1 MKTPTFREEKKEEKM
16 MRVSRILRFGF
27 LALVLL
33 NVTPSAF
40 AGAPPDDAGRTAVLH
55 EVVVT
60 ATRDREEVR
69 KVPANV
75 TVITEKEI
83 RDSGATNLVEIL
95 ERQEGIQFRSYS
107 GHEPLSVIDLRGMG
121 GDNPYGKVQ
130 IQLNG
135 RRMNRP
141 DMASVNWFQVPLS
154 QVERIE
160 IVRGAGSVL
169 YGDSAVAGV
178 INIITR
184 KGEGK
189 PVFHASAVAGS
200 YGLHDEK
207 IAVSGSEKKW
217 SYAVSGENYF
227 SSGYRDR
234 STVSSQ
240 GAGLDLT
247 YDASDYLGLSM
258 GASFNKTRYELPGSL
273 TEAEMAMD
281 RRQYQPARPTYWT
294 SASSDD
300 DGGDRQTELR
310 FRIDSILGD
319 LGRAEVGFSAGIK
332 EAETNYASW
341 NSFNSYSIRTY
352 AVTPKYILEKK
363 IFGRAN
369 KLTAGVDY
377 YLEPFKMDRYANRER
392 SAKLSVVDLER
403 QTAGYYLRDE
413 FHLVESLIL
422 SAGYRWEES
431 TIKGNSITLPGK
443 VDFDTKK
450 KHQGDA
456 HEAGLT
462 WLVGQKSKV
471 FARYATAYRLPFID
485 EQASY
490 YGWGNGFLADLE
502 KETAKTVELGTSLNP
517 LKNLTVG
524 LTLFR
529 IDMENEIAWNGIT
542 NRNENLDKTRH
553 EGAEGTFSYLWEK
566 WFKIYGSYTYHK
578 ATFEAGQ
585 YNGKELPLVPNQT
598 IKLGAEWYLPAAFVL
613 RPEIRFVG
621 DAYLSG
627 DKDNNGEK
635 LSAYQIYNLFLFYRP
650 QLDRYKISAF
660 IGVDNLSDKK
670 YAMIGVKETAFSPQA
685 YYPMPGRTFKCG
697 ISFEF

>member
-1 MKTPTFREEKKEEKM
+1 MKGFSKF
-16 MRVSRILRFGF
+16 LRLGF
-27 LALVLL
+27 LVLVLL
-33 NVTPSAF
+33 NATASVF
-40 AGAPPDDAGRTAVLH
+40 AGAPADDAGRTAVLQ

-60 ATRDREEVR
+60 ATRDQEEIR
-69 KVPANV
+69 KVPAHV
-75 TVITEKEI
+75 TVITEREI
-83 RDSGATNLVEIL
+83 RDSGATSLVEIL
-95 ERQEGIQFRSYS
+95 ERQEGIQFRSFS
-107 GHEPLSVIDLRGMG
+107 GQDPLSIIDLRGMG
-121 GDNPYGKVQ
+121 GDNPFGKVQ

-135 RRMNRP
+135 RRLNRP
-141 DMASVNWFQVPLS
+141 DMASVNWLQIPLS

-189 PVFHASAVAGS
+189 PIFHVSAVAGS

-207 IAVSGSEKKW
+207 AAVSGSEKKW
-217 SYAVSGENYF
+217 SYAVSGGNFF
-227 SSGYRDR
+227 SLGYRNR

-240 GAGLDLT
+240 GAGLDMG
-247 YDASDYLGLSM
+247 YDASDRLSLSL
-258 GASFNKTRYELPGSL
+258 GASFKRTQYELPGNL
-273 TEAEMAMD
+273 TAAEMATN

-300 DGGDRQTELR
+300 DGTDRQTDLNLR
-310 FRIDSILGD
+310 ADVLLGD
-319 LGRAEVGFSAGIK
+319 FGRAEIGFSTGIK
-332 EAETNYASW
+332 EVAIDNASW
-341 NSFNSYSIRTY
+341 DSFNSYTIRTY

-363 IFGRAN
+363 IFGRSN

-377 YLEPFKMDRYANRER
+377 YLEPFTMDRYTSRER
-392 SAKLSVVDLER
+392 TTKLSIVDMER
-403 QTAGYYLRDE
+403 QTTGYYLRNE
-413 FHLVESLIL
+413 FHLFEPLIL
-422 SAGYRWEES
+422 SAGYRWEEA
-431 TIKGNSITLPGK
+431 TIKGNSITLPGT

-450 KHQGDA
+450 THRGDA
-456 HEAGLT
+456 HELGLT
-462 WLVGQKSKV
+462 YLFGEKSKV

-502 KETAKTVELGTSLNP
+502 KETAKTMELGTSVNP

-529 IDMENEIAWNGIT
+529 IDMENEIAWNGAT
-542 NRNENLDKTRH
+542 NRNENLDRTRH

-566 WFKIYGSYTYHK
+566 RFKIYGSYTYHR
-578 ATFEAGQ
+578 ATYQAGQ
-585 YNGKELPLVPNQT
+585 YNGKELPLVPNQVV
-598 IKLGAEWYLPAAFVL
+598 KLGMEWYLPAAFVL

-627 DKDNNGEK
+627 DNDNTGEK
-635 LSAYQIYNLFLFYRP
+635 LSSYRIYDLFLFYRP
-650 QLDRYKISAF
+650 VIGRYKISAF
-660 IGVDNLSDKK
+660 AGVENLTNEL
-670 YAMIGVKETAFSPQA
+670 YATSGVKGTAFSPQT
-685 YYPMPGRTFKCG
+685 YYPMPERTVKCG

>member
-1 MKTPTFREEKKEEKM
+1 MKGF
-16 MRVSRILRFGF
+16 SRFLRFGF

-33 NVTPSAF
+33 TATASAF
-40 AGAPPDDAGRTAVLH
+40 AGTPPDDAGRTAVLQ

-60 ATRDREEVR
+60 ATRDREEIR
-69 KVPANV
+69 KVPAHV

-83 RDSGATNLVEIL
+83 RDSGATSLVEIL

-107 GHEPLSVIDLRGMG
+107 GHEPLSIIDLRGMG
-121 GDNPYGKVQ
+121 GDSPFGKVQ

-135 RRMNRP
+135 RRLNRP
-141 DMASVNWFQVPLS
+141 DMASVNWFQIPLS

-184 KGEGK
+184 KGEGR
-189 PVFHASAVAGS
+189 PVFHVSAAAGS

-227 SSGYRDR
+227 SLGYRNR

-240 GAGLDLT
+240 GAGLDLA

-258 GASFNKTRYELPGSL
+258 GASFNNTRYELPGSL
-273 TEAEMAMD
+273 TAAEMAMD

-300 DGGDRQTELR
+300 DGEDRQTELR

-319 LGRAEVGFSAGIK
+319 FGRAEIGFSAGIK
-332 EAETNYASW
+332 EAKTNYASW

-377 YLEPFKMDRYANRER
+377 YLEPFKMDRYADRER
-392 SAKLSVVDLER
+392 TQKLSVVDLER
-403 QTAGYYLRDE
+403 ETTGYYLRDE
-413 FHLVESLIL
+413 FNLFEPLIL
-422 SAGYRWEES
+422 SAGYRLEEA
-431 TIKGNSITLPGK
+431 TIKGNSITLSGT

-450 KHQGDA
+450 MHRGDA
-456 HEAGLT
+456 HELGLT
-462 WLVGQKSKV
+462 YLVGEKSKV
-471 FARYATAYRLPFID
+471 FARYATAYRLPFLD

-502 KETAKTVELGTSLNP
+502 KETAKTMELGTSLNP

-529 IDMENEIAWNGIT
+529 IDMENEIAWNAT
-542 NRNENLDKTRH
+542 TKRNENLDSTRH

-566 WFKIYGSYTYHK
+566 LFKIYGGYTYHR
-578 ATFEAGQ
+578 ATFQAGIH
-585 YNGKELPLVPNQT
+585 NGKELPLVPNR
-598 IKLGAEWYLPAAFVL
+598 IVRIGAEWYLPAAFVL
-613 RPEIRFVG
+613 RPEVRFVS

-635 LSAYQIYNLFLFYRP
+635 LPAYQIYNLFLFYRP
-650 QLDRYKISAF
+650 ELKRYKISAF
-660 IGVDNLSDKK
+660 IGVENLNNEK
-670 YAMIGVKETAFSPQA
+670 YAMIGVEGTAFSPQA
-685 YYPMPGRTFKCG
+685 YYPMPERTFKCG

>member
-1 MKTPTFREEKKEEKM
+1 M
-16 MRVSRILRFGF
+16 
-27 LALVLL
+27 
-33 NVTPSAF
+33 
-40 AGAPPDDAGRTAVLH
+40 
-55 EVVVT
+55 
-60 ATRDREEVR
+60 
-69 KVPANV
+69 PAHV
-75 TVITEKEI
+75 TVITEREI
-83 RDSGATNLVEIL
+83 RDSGATSLVEIL
-95 ERQEGIQFRSYS
+95 ERQEGIQFRSFS
-107 GHEPLSVIDLRGMG
+107 GQDPLSIIDLRGMG
-121 GDNPYGKVQ
+121 GDNPFGKVQ

-135 RRMNRP
+135 RRLNRP
-141 DMASVNWFQVPLS
+141 DMASVNWLQIPLS

-189 PVFHASAVAGS
+189 PIFHVSAVAGS

-207 IAVSGSEKKW
+207 AAVSGSEKKW
-217 SYAVSGENYF
+217 SYAVSGGNFF
-227 SSGYRDR
+227 SLGYRNR

-240 GAGLDLT
+240 GAGLDMG
-247 YDASDYLGLSM
+247 YDASDRLSLSL
-258 GASFNKTRYELPGSL
+258 GASFKRTQYELPGNL
-273 TEAEMAMD
+273 TAAEMATN

-300 DGGDRQTELR
+300 DGTDRQTDLNLR
-310 FRIDSILGD
+310 ADVLLGD
-319 LGRAEVGFSAGIK
+319 FGRAEIGFSTGIK
-332 EAETNYASW
+332 EVAIDNASW
-341 NSFNSYSIRTY
+341 NSFNSYTIRTY

-363 IFGRAN
+363 IFGRSN

-377 YLEPFKMDRYANRER
+377 YLEPFTMDRYTSRER
-392 SAKLSVVDLER
+392 TTKLSIVDMER
-403 QTAGYYLRDE
+403 QTTGYYLRNE
-413 FHLVESLIL
+413 FHLFEPLIL
-422 SAGYRWEES
+422 SAGYRWEEA
-431 TIKGNSITLPGK
+431 TIKGNSITLPGT

-450 KHQGDA
+450 THRGDA
-456 HEAGLT
+456 HELGLT
-462 WLVGQKSKV
+462 YLFGEKSKV

-502 KETAKTVELGTSLNP
+502 KETAKTMELGTSVNP

-529 IDMENEIAWNGIT
+529 IDMENEIAWNGAT
-542 NRNENLDKTRH
+542 NRNENLDRTRH

-566 WFKIYGSYTYHK
+566 RFKIYGSYTYHR
-578 ATFEAGQ
+578 ATYQAGQ
-585 YNGKELPLVPNQT
+585 YNGKELPLVPNQVV
-598 IKLGAEWYLPAAFVL
+598 KLGMEWYLPAAFVL

-627 DKDNNGEK
+627 DNDNTGEK
-635 LSAYQIYNLFLFYRP
+635 LSSYRIYDLFLFYRP
-650 QLDRYKISAF
+650 VIGRYKISAF
-660 IGVDNLSDKK
+660 AGVENLTNEL
-670 YAMIGVKETAFSPQA
+670 YATSGVKGTAFSPQT
-685 YYPMPGRTFKCG
+685 YYPMPERTVKCG

>member
-1 MKTPTFREEKKEEKM
+1 MKGFSKF
-16 MRVSRILRFGF
+16 LRLGF
-27 LALVLL
+27 LVLVLL
-33 NVTPSAF
+33 NAAASVF
-40 AGAPPDDAGRTAVLH
+40 AGAPADDAGRTAVLQ

-60 ATRDREEVR
+60 ATRDQEEIR
-69 KVPANV
+69 KVPAHV
-75 TVITEKEI
+75 TVITEREI
-83 RDSGATNLVEIL
+83 RDSGATSLVEIL
-95 ERQEGIQFRSYS
+95 ERQEGIQFRSFS
-107 GHEPLSVIDLRGMG
+107 GQDPLSIIDLRGMG
-121 GDNPYGKVQ
+121 GDNPFGKVQ

-135 RRMNRP
+135 RRLNRP
-141 DMASVNWFQVPLS
+141 DMASVNWLQIPLS

-189 PVFHASAVAGS
+189 PIFHVSAVAGS

-207 IAVSGSEKKW
+207 AAVSGSEKKW
-217 SYAVSGENYF
+217 SYAVSGGNFF
-227 SSGYRDR
+227 SLGYRNR

-240 GAGLDLT
+240 GAGLDMG
-247 YDASDYLGLSM
+247 YDASDRLSLSL
-258 GASFNKTRYELPGSL
+258 GASFKRTQYELPGNL
-273 TEAEMAMD
+273 TAAEMATN

-300 DGGDRQTELR
+300 DGTDRQTDLNLR
-310 FRIDSILGD
+310 ADVLLGD
-319 LGRAEVGFSAGIK
+319 FGRAEIGFSTGIK
-332 EAETNYASW
+332 EVVIDNASW
-341 NSFNSYSIRTY
+341 NSFNSYTIRTY

-363 IFGRAN
+363 IFGRSN

-377 YLEPFKMDRYANRER
+377 YLEPFTMDRYTSRER
-392 SAKLSVVDLER
+392 TTKLSIVDMER
-403 QTAGYYLRDE
+403 QTTGYYLRNE
-413 FHLVESLIL
+413 FHLFEPLIL
-422 SAGYRWEES
+422 SAGYRWEEA
-431 TIKGNSITLPGK
+431 TIKGNSITLPGT

-450 KHQGDA
+450 THRGDA
-456 HEAGLT
+456 HELGLT
-462 WLVGQKSKV
+462 YLFGEKSKV

-502 KETAKTVELGTSLNP
+502 KETAKTMELGTSVNP

-529 IDMENEIAWNGIT
+529 IDMENEIAWNGAT
-542 NRNENLDKTRH
+542 NRNENLDRTRH

-566 WFKIYGSYTYHK
+566 RFKIYGSYTYHR
-578 ATFEAGQ
+578 ATYQAGQ
-585 YNGKELPLVPNQT
+585 YNGKELPLVPNQVV
-598 IKLGAEWYLPAAFVL
+598 KLGMEWYLPAAFVL

-627 DKDNNGEK
+627 DNDNTGEK
-635 LSAYQIYNLFLFYRP
+635 LSSYRIYDLFLFYRP
-650 QLDRYKISAF
+650 VIGRYKISAF
-660 IGVDNLSDKK
+660 AGVENLTNEL
-670 YAMIGVKETAFSPQA
+670 YATSGVKGTAFSPQT
-685 YYPMPGRTFKCG
+685 YYPMPERTVKCG